1 MSWTFFFS
9 IPRRPVTPDT
19 RFFSFLSRAGKDTS
33 KNVGSR
39 KSSGTNT
46 LLPSYFALI
55 LLSLSLFLP
64 LFYSLGKAEARSGTF
79 LFRIRSMS
87 DWARGWIK
95 SHSHLS
101 INLSIQTRLESNLCV
116 PVLLLPPVISSVGSG
131 NKVKDELFSFFFI
144 ILILPPVPTYTS
156 HRQAQSSLSQPSQ
169 AKPGQVRPYHAKLWP
184 DPRPGEWVDGIPS
197 HGLTMW
203 HCCTVHERGLGLS
216 LSLGGGLMGFPGKP
230 RRKKAILMF
239 QSGFVG
245 I

>member
-1 MSWTFFFS
+1 MNFFFFS

-19 RFFSFLSRAGKDTS
+19 RFFSFSHGQARTRARTLVPENLLGQIPCYLPTLH
-33 KNVGSR
+33 
-39 KSSGTNT
+39 SS
-46 LLPSYFALI
+46 F
-55 LLSLSLFLP
+55 SLSLFLP

-216 LSLGGGLMGFPGKP
+216 LSLGSGLMGFTGKP